1 MCVEVR
7 EKKVEFDG
15 GRMDEKLDEKEDRED
30 SQGLYNSLLLR
41 KR

>member
-15 GRMDEKLDEKEDRED
+15 GRIDEELGEKED
-30 SQGLYNSLLLR
+30 
-41 KR
+41 KRRQSRTIQ